1 MVECRFFCLWINAV
15 TVWCWEFLVPF
26 FHGGRR
32 LLGSCTELCRRIL
45 GNLLL
50 QEGVAH
56 FFPKRKIRKMLDK
69 RRKCCFFLFL
79 RRCLS
84 LVTCL
89 EMTMEGCFSCVLWG
103 ALQVDVGKPITAVC
117 FFGSLVYWFPPPNLE
132 DGENVPI
139 ARELLKKQNSL

>member
-1 MVECRFFCLWINAV
+1 
-15 TVWCWEFLVPF
+15 
-26 FHGGRR
+26 
-32 LLGSCTELCRRIL
+32 
-45 GNLLL
+45 
-50 QEGVAH
+50 
-56 FFPKRKIRKMLDK
+56 MLDK

-89 EMTMEGCFSCVLWG
+89 GMTMEGCFSCVLWD

-139 ARELLKKQNSL
+139 ARELLKKQNSLQIFFSKYFNELLKPETISFFCLSYKTKSIFTMSAYGKGEGCHMLNLACFPYLL